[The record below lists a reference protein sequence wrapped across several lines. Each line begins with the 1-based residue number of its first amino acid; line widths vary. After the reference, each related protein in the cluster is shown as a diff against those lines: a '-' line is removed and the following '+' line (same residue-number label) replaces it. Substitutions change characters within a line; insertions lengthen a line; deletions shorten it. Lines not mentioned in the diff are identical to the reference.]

1 MLNFQIDVQG
11 QHRTIASARFGGSF
25 PPILRFEKFEIH
37 TVFLRFPNLDLT
49 KNLSP
54 NLLAE
59 LRGLAKQEVKKLKNI
74 SIWFE
79 NGKIHAIIDGAVLM
93 DIYSLSLNFIK
104 GSPLLFSYASEA
116 GEKERQPEWLES
128 HVLN

>member
-1 MLNFQIDVQG
+1 
-11 QHRTIASARFGGSF
+11 
-25 PPILRFEKFEIH
+25 
-37 TVFLRFPNLDLT
+37 
-49 KNLSP
+49 
-54 NLLAE
+54 
-59 LRGLAKQEVKKLKNI
+59 
-74 SIWFE
+74 
-79 NGKIHAIIDGAVLM
+79 M

>member
-1 MLNFQIDVQG
+1 M
-11 QHRTIASARFGGSF
+11 
-25 PPILRFEKFEIH
+25 
-37 TVFLRFPNLDLT
+37 
-49 KNLSP
+49 
-54 NLLAE
+54 
-59 LRGLAKQEVKKLKNI
+59 KNI

-104 GSPLLFSYASEA
+104 GSPLLFFYASEA
-116 GEKERQPEWLES
+116 GEKEWQPEWLES